1 MSASLVQEMH
11 DVFVPH
17 PRLMN
22 GHAMTLWAR
31 AKPRKFPHLP
41 APENRLFKV
50 ADEATVLAHFH
61 WQPNRHT
68 RPTVLAL
75 HGLEGSSQAHYI
87 CGLSDKAWT
96 AGFNVVRLNQ
106 RNCGGTEHLSSTL
119 YHSGLTH
126 DAAVVMNELAHEGCG
141 AIAVVGY
148 SLGGN
153 LALKLAGD
161 YGRGAPPYLKA
172 VAAVSPVMDLPLC
185 VDALER
191 RSNALY
197 QWNFVRNLKSRM
209 RRKIAAF
216 PDRFSAEP
224 LARVRTVRD
233 FDEYYTAP
241 HFGFRDAT
249 DYYYRASALRVVGR
263 IDVPTLVVTAADD
276 PFVPPESFADPALTG
291 NRKVTVLL
299 SRHGGHCAFVAPVN
313 GTHDGYWAEWRA
325 VEFVLGQT

>member
-1 MSASLVQEMH
+1 MH
-11 DVFVPH
+11 DAFVPH

-22 GHAMTLWAR
+22 GHAMTLWAWAR
-31 AKPRKFPHLP
+31 RRKFPNLP

-50 ADEATVLAHFH
+50 APDATVLAQCH
-61 WQPNRHT
+61 WQT
-68 RPTVLAL
+68 RRDAHPTLLAL
-75 HGLEGSSQAHYI
+75 HGLEGSSQAHYM
-87 CGLSDKAWT
+87 CGLADKAWA

-106 RNCGGTEHLSSTL
+106 RNCGGTEHLSATL

-126 DAAVVMNELAHEGCG
+126 DAAFVLDELAREGHD
-141 AIAVVGY
+141 AFAVVGY

-161 YGRGAPPYLKA
+161 YGHGAPPHLKA
-172 VAAVSPVMDLPLC
+172 VVAVSPVMDLPRC

-191 RSNALY
+191 KSNVIY

-216 PDRFSAEP
+216 PDRYSAEP
-224 LARVRTVRD
+224 LARIRTVRE

-241 HFGFRDAT
+241 HFGFKDAT
-249 DYYYRASALRVVGR
+249 DYYYRAAALRVVNR
-263 IDVPTLVVTAADD
+263 IEIPALVIAAADD
-276 PFVPPESFADPALTG
+276 PFVPPESFDDPGITG
-291 NRKVTVLL
+291 NRHITTLV

-313 GTHDGYWAEWRA
+313 GKHDGYWAEWRA
-325 VEFVLGQT
+325 VDFVAGAVEYR

>member
-1 MSASLVQEMH
+1 MQEA
-11 DVFVPH
+11 FVPH

-22 GHAMTLWAR
+22 GHAMTLWAW
-31 AKPRKFPHLP
+31 AKRRKFPNLP

-50 ADEATVLAHFH
+50 SPDATVLAHCH
-61 WQPNRHT
+61 WHPRRDLH
-68 RPTVLAL
+68 PTVLAL

-87 CGLSDKAWT
+87 CGIADKAWA

-119 YHSGLTH
+119 YHSGLTADAAFVLDELAREGH
-126 DAAVVMNELAHEGCG
+126 DAF
-141 AIAVVGY
+141 AVVGY

-161 YGRGAPPYLKA
+161 YGRDVPACLK
-172 VAAVSPVMDLPLC
+172 VVVAVSPVMDLPRC

-191 RSNALY
+191 KSNAIY
-197 QWNFVRNLKSRM
+197 QWNFVRNLKARM

-224 LARVRTVRD
+224 LARIRTVRD

-241 HFGFRDAT
+241 HFGFTDAT
-249 DYYYRASALRVVGR
+249 DYYYRAAALRVVDQ
-263 IDVPTLVVTAADD
+263 IQIPTLVVTAADD
-276 PFVPPESFADPALTG
+276 PFVPAESFADSALTR
-291 NRKVTVLL
+291 NPNITTLV
-299 SRHGGHCAFVAPVN
+299 SRHGGHCAFVASVN
-313 GTHDGYWAEWRA
+313 GAHDGYWAEWRA
-325 VEFVLGQT
+325 IDFVARALRSD